1 MHFPNFDVAS
11 DALATVR
18 DILLTDRAI
27 AAQFLQTKY
36 TAVFGGEPPSNSSNS
51 TNNNNNNN
59 SVTCNRYNK
68 MLQSKNYIT
77 RRMSLKLLG
86 EILLDRTNFGVM
98 MKYIWSV
105 ENLTIVMVLLN
116 DPSGNIQF
124 EAWSKSIILSPLT

>member
-27 AAQFLQTKY
+27 AAQFLQTEY
-36 TAVFGGEPPSNSSNS
+36 TAVFRGEPPSNISNS
-51 TNNNNNNN
+51 TITNNNN